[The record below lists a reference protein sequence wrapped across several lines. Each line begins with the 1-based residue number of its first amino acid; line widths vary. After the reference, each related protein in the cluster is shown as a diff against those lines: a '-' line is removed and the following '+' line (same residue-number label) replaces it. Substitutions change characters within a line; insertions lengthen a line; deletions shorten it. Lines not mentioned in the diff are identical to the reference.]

1 MLGKND
7 PVSPVEHSQ
16 KMYYFHC
23 LLVLFNYLKRLM
35 CMECATKMR
44 NWFVSDTIQLRLFFY
59 SSGLPKLEVCQE
71 YYGVPPPP
79 VAFGP
84 PLRLNI
90 GDIVELN
97 KAEAE
102 QLWWQVNVI
111 PRTVQGQPRSGTIR
125 LWRCISFI

>member
-1 MLGKND
+1 
-7 PVSPVEHSQ
+7 
-16 KMYYFHC
+16 
-23 LLVLFNYLKRLM
+23 
-35 CMECATKMR
+35 MECAKKMR
-44 NWFVSDTIQLRLFFY
+44 NWFVSDTIQLQLFFH

-84 PLRLNI
+84 PLRLNV

-111 PRTVQGQPRSGTIR
+111 PRTIQGQPWSGIIR
-125 LWRCISFI
+125 QWK